1 MLQLAVWQQH
11 GSLGQGLWTF
21 LIINTVSVPILSVI
35 VCPLLRLL
43 SFWLLLLWLLYI
55 TYHHYC
61 HSLLVSNVFYVFHW
75 CFSTNTACS
84 TRNGES
90 IRTESKRA
98 RLSCRKDG
106 CHDIRKVNS
115 RGAAMRSVVR
125 GHVSTFNA
133 LRDIRP
139 SFSMAGIPRDAPQ
152 LFFCFKIDSVKIWG
166 LPDSWSF
173 GSFSGNRRV
182 IPDFFFRF
190 TSGVLGL
197 WPPGQCLVQEQHR
210 LVSGSLLWQD
220 LWVLRVSGRISC
232 GGSRSVKGEPHARG
246 MLRLGSF
253 YQWEIAHMVPP
264 SKNLRFINHDNIDN
278 IR

>member
-182 IPDFFFRF
+182 IPDFFFSVYQRGVGF
-190 TSGVLGL
+190 VAPRPMPCTRATPAGQRKSVVTRPVSPSSVGTDIVWWKPQRQRWTSRTRNAA
-197 WPPGQCLVQEQHR
+197 PGQFLPM
-210 LVSGSLLWQD
+210 GN
-220 LWVLRVSGRISC
+220 
-232 GGSRSVKGEPHARG
+232 RSHGAP
-246 MLRLGSF
+246 
-253 YQWEIAHMVPP
+253 Q
-264 SKNLRFINHDNIDN
+264 
-278 IR
+278 